1 MIPEHVPP
9 TATEAHP
16 NPPADPATPDIVLI
30 RDTFGHL
37 ILSRPGMPD
46 TVVIPVRSFPI
57 SGPDEGISLVGPQA
71 QELAWI
77 DRLDTL
83 PANAQKLITE
93 ELAQREFKPEILRI
107 ERASTWATPSRWDI
121 ETDRGPAVLTLKSE
135 DDIRRLSAS
144 TLLIADACG
153 VHYLVRDLN
162 ALDRF
167 SRKIL
172 DHFL

>member
-1 MIPEHVPP
+1 MIPEYVPP
-9 TATEAHP
+9 AAT
-16 NPPADPATPDIVLI
+16 DPRTSASNDPVTPDFTLS
-30 RDTFGHL
+30 RDAFGRL
-37 ILSRPGMPD
+37 ILSRPGAPD

-57 SGPDEGISLVGPQA
+57 SAPDEGISLVDAQA
-71 QELAWI
+71 QEIAWI
-77 DRLDTL
+77 DRMDAL
-83 PANAQKLITE
+83 PVNLRHLIAE
-93 ELAQREFKPEILRI
+93 DLAQRDFKPEILRI
-107 ERASTWATPSRWDI
+107 LRASTWATPSRWDI
-121 ETDRGPAVLTLKSE
+121 ETDRGPATLTLKSE

-153 VHYLVRDLN
+153 VHFLIRDLN

>member
-9 TATEAHP
+9 PVAEAQAAAVETTA
-16 NPPADPATPDIVLI
+16 PDFTLV

-107 ERASTWATPSRWDI
+107 EHASTWATPSRWDI